1 MASVMHRAAYI
12 DDENAPKE
20 KELLSR
26 LVVENKVQKYY
37 YLEMLMIFMFG
48 NTNFLFVLC
57 RVLGKCSN
65 YLVNTVQ
72 AVNY

>member
-26 LVVENKVQKYY
+26 LVVENKVKNINV
-37 YLEMLMIFMFG
+37 LIKLMFY
-48 NTNFLFVLC
+48 NVLKLKLKFLIYH
-57 RVLGKCSN
+57 R
-65 YLVNTVQ
+65 
-72 AVNY
+72 